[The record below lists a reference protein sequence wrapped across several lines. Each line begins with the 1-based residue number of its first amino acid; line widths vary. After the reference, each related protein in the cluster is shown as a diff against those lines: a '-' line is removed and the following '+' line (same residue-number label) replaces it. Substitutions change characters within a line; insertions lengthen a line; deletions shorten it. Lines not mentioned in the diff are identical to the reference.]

1 MSRLRVRR
9 RALAAAVAAAVAV
22 VVAGCDSSAPDTTQT
37 TGTRATASS
46 STQQNAPSP
55 TLDREQ
61 ALADLLARRA
71 DAVRTR
77 DRAAYLAT
85 LDDPKSGFG
94 LRQLAQFD
102 ALSTLPLAEFAYGT
116 PEPAPALGA
125 DRVAQLGPD
134 AWAARVNGR
143 YRLKGY
149 DSRSRDFESYFTAVR
164 RDGQWRLADDTDG
177 GTQTQLWDLPSFAM
191 VTGKSTLVVGT
202 GPASRLRPYAA
213 LGDLAVK
220 RVTAVWGTAW
230 ARRLVIVVPRDAATM
245 AELVGQDPKSVAQV
259 AAVTDGPFDP
269 DGYAGAD
276 RVVVNPGAFGTLE
289 RRGQQVVLTHE
300 GTHVAIRATT
310 NRPVPLWLS
319 EGMADYVGYRDIDA
333 TPQQVAA
340 ALFAKVRAGTGPR
353 TLPVAAD
360 FDPGRTTIGPNY
372 NAAWLAVRRI
382 AERWGVPTLVRFYRA
397 VATAPAGA
405 SGSAGSAGS
414 AAGTTPEEADA
425 AAAAAFRSVLHITVP
440 AFTKDWLAYL
450 RTLAAR

>member
-1 MSRLRVRR
+1 MRR
-9 RALAAAVAAAVAV
+9 PALAAAVAVAVAV
-22 VVAGCDSSAPDTTQT
+22 VVAGCDSSAPDATQT
-37 TGTRATASS
+37 TGTRAGASS

-55 TLDREQ
+55 TVDREQ
-61 ALADLLARRA
+61 ALADLLTRRA
-71 DAVRTR
+71 AAVRAR
-77 DRAAYLAT
+77 DRAAYVAT

-102 ALSTLPLAEFAYGT
+102 ALAALPLSEFAYGT

-125 DRVAQLGPD
+125 DRIAQLGPD
-134 AWAARVNGR
+134 AWVARVNGR

-164 RDGQWRLADDTDG
+164 RDGGWRLADDTDG
-177 GTQTQLWDLPSFAM
+177 GTQTQLWDLPSFAT
-191 VTGKSTLVVGT
+191 VTGTSTLVVGT
-202 GPASRLRPYAA
+202 GPQSRLRPYAV

-220 RVTAVWGTAW
+220 RVTEVWGTAW
-230 ARRLVIVVPRDAATM
+230 ARRLVIVVPRNAATM

-276 RVVVNPGAFGTLE
+276 RVVVNPAAFGTLE
-289 RRGQQVVLTHE
+289 KRGQQVVLTHE

-333 TPQQVAA
+333 TPQQIAS
-340 ALFAKVRAGTGPR
+340 ALFTKVRAGTGP
-353 TLPVAAD
+353 TALPVAAD

-382 AERWGVPTLVRFYRA
+382 AGRWGTTDLVRFYRA
-397 VATAPAGA
+397 AATAPT
-405 SGSAGSAGS
+405 GSAP
-414 AAGTTPEEADA
+414 GTTSTDADA
-425 AAAAAFRSVLHITVP
+425 ATAAAFRSVLGTTVA

-450 RTLAAR
+450 RALAAR